1 MGHFFY
7 TPVHQTEVEVL
18 LQDSGRLQ
26 CKSAL
31 LTRAGEDLGVRKE
44 NQDSAL
50 ALREYRTGDEA
61 LFGVFDGHGPN
72 GETVVTSLYPHSVN
86 IPLRAINLWRQ
97 PYASLV
103 QIPVCHCEIR
113 KAPVSMKSAAAGPSA
128 LLCLQGT

>member
-86 IPLRAINLWRQ
+86 I
-97 PYASLV
+97 
-103 QIPVCHCEIR
+103 
-113 KAPVSMKSAAAGPSA
+113 
-128 LLCLQGT
+128 LCVLSTYGGNPMQAWCRFLCVIVRSERRLFP